1 MMSSL
6 PSSFGVLTCCEIL
19 QLDNNRLKFLPTS
32 IGDLGRLRILSITR
46 NKCTKLPDTFKNL
59 RNLEKFYCDQN
70 NLTSL
75 PELPINLIS
84 ISANKNL
91 IGPMLPDSITKLK
104 ALRFCDVADNKLVQL
119 SHTMGRLLRLTRF
132 NIGNNKISVSSFSYS
147 HPIVVH
153 TYYCN
158 S

>member
-91 IGPMLPDSITKLK
+91 IGPMLPDSITNLK

-158 S
+158 T